1 MTTIGLVRH
10 GITEWNILGRSQGLS
25 NIPLNDLG
33 KQQAAALAN
42 RLSLEEDKWD
52 VIITSDLSRAAE
64 TADIIAAKLNIPDTV
79 STSKIREINAGQ
91 IEGTTEEER
100 ISKWGIGWREL
111 DLGMESFEDVAKRGI
126 SFLEEAVQTYKGK
139 RILIVSHGALI
150 GVTLQHLLPEE
161 FKETYI
167 DNTSITILM
176 HNKGNWEC
184 SLYNCTNH
192 LS

>member
-100 ISKWGIGWREL
+100 INKWGIGWREL

>member
-64 TADIIAAKLNIPDTV
+64 TANIIAAKLNIPDTV